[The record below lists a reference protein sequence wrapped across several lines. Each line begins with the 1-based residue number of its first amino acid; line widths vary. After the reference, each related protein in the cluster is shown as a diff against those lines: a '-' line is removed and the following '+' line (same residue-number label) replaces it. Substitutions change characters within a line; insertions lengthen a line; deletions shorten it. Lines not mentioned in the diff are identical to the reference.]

1 VDVLRCKSTAERT
14 EVVGGGC
21 VGRVSVDERGE
32 HDEGC
37 DDYVDE
43 DGGCGRVGSFE

>member
-1 VDVLRCKSTAERT
+1 MDVLCCKSMVERM

-43 DGGCGRVGSFE
+43 DGICRRVGSFE